1 MKILIYRI
9 SSIGDIVLTSP
20 IVRCLKKQRPE
31 DELHFLTR
39 ECYAETMSEN
49 PYITKLWTVKKS
61 PMEIADKLKKENFD
75 CMIDLHKNIRSISLQ
90 ARLRIRYYT
99 FNKLNFRKWIFTKF
113 KKNLLPDIHIVDR
126 YFKAVKNLNVKN
138 DDLGLDF
145 FMPKNIQINAK
156 IPEKYIVF
164 AIGGTFFTKRYP
176 KEKIAEFVKKSSLPV
191 VLLGGKKD
199 KENASFIE
207 KSNPDKVFNLCAK
220 LSLFGSAEI
229 IKNASVVVSND
240 TGMMH
245 IAAALHKPTISIW
258 GNTVPAFGMYPY
270 FPKEIK
276 DNYVIIENKNLKCRP
291 CSKLGFDTCPKQHFD
306 CMQKIEADL
315 IVDAVEKLMKNNAQ
329 STSQ

>member
-61 PMEIADKLKKENFD
+61 PMEIADNLKKENFD
-75 CMIDLHKNIRSISLQ
+75 CMIDLHKNIRSFSLL

-99 FNKLNFRKWIFTKF
+99 FNKLNFYKWIFTKF

-145 FMPKNIQINAK
+145 FMPKNIQIDAK

-176 KEKIAEFVKKSSLPV
+176 KEKIVEFVKKSSLPV

-207 KSNPDKVFNLCAK
+207 KSNSDKVFNLCAK
-220 LSLFGSAEI
+220 LSLYGSAEI

-245 IAAALHKPTISIW
+245 IAAALHKPTVSIW

-276 DNYVIIENKNLKCRP
+276 ENYVIIENKNLKCRP
-291 CSKLGFDTCPKQHFD
+291 CSKLGFDSCPKKHFD

-315 IVDAVEKLMKNNAQ
+315 IVDAVEKLMKNN
-329 STSQ
+329 T